1 MYMYY
6 IPSRNIPII
15 YGLQRYSTATL
26 SKRSMKT
33 THLLFSLFKDVI
45 DVFLCDLAVL
55 GSKHVTGTVSNHVQ
69 HLIFTQFVCTRIH
82 QATCKDTPTLIKLQS
97 MSPPTMGSKIYFSQN
112 KASSMCTLLY
122 DHVIQAEL
130 HFSLFHD
137 SFLHCVL
144 CDEPEHLD
152 LLLLTDTMGSILDK
166 WTSTTFQAEF
176 MITKSCS
183 SKCQGLL
190 GCC

>member
-1 MYMYY
+1 MLCCTCTCITYLLETFLLYMVCKDFQ
-6 IPSRNIPII
+6 
-15 YGLQRYSTATL
+15 LL

-69 HLIFTQFVCTRIH
+69 HLVFTQFVCTRIH

-97 MSPPTMGSKIYFSQN
+97 MSPPLMGLKIYFSQN

-122 DHVIQAEL
+122 DHVI
-130 HFSLFHD
+130 
-137 SFLHCVL
+137 
-144 CDEPEHLD
+144 
-152 LLLLTDTMGSILDK
+152 
-166 WTSTTFQAEF
+166 
-176 MITKSCS
+176 
-183 SKCQGLL
+183 
-190 GCC
+190 